1 MESLGVGPAWNL
13 VENLTVGSIG
23 ATEPRQATHWEGRS
37 VLKRMLRGT
46 LAALVVLATGALLAP
61 AAMAASDAPG
71 AVYTLTNSPAGNAVL
86 VYGRGGD
93 GSLTPAGSFATGGA
107 GSGAGLG
114 SQNAVIV
121 SDNQQWL
128 FAVNAGSNSISSFR
142 IRPGQR
148 LELVDTAPSGGSM
161 PTSVTFHEGLLYVLN
176 AGVPNNVTGFR
187 VADDGTLTPLPD
199 STRPLSA
206 DSTSPAQVG
215 FDDEGTTV
223 IVTERAT
230 NLVDTYTVGSD
241 RTLTGPLV
249 HPSAGPTPFGFAV
262 DKRNTLFVS
271 EAGTGGGASSYRV
284 GADGSLTP
292 VSSMVMTG
300 QRAACWAVV
309 TNNGRYGY
317 VTNAG
322 TGNISGFRI
331 GRDGSAAL
339 LNADGVTAVTGGNPT
354 DAAVSN
360 DSRFLYA
367 LVNATNSIAVFAI
380 GVDGSLTPRASLTGN
395 PAGLA
400 GLAAY

>member
-1 MESLGVGPAWNL
+1 
-13 VENLTVGSIG
+13 
-23 ATEPRQATHWEGRS
+23 
-37 VLKRMLRGT
+37 
-46 LAALVVLATGALLAP
+46 
-61 AAMAASDAPG
+61 
-71 AVYTLTNSPAGNAVL
+71 
-86 VYGRGGD
+86 
-93 GSLTPAGSFATGGA
+93 
-107 GSGAGLG
+107 
-114 SQNAVIV
+114 VIV
-121 SDNQQWL
+121 SDDQRWL

-148 LELVDTAPSGGSM
+148 LELVDTVPSGGSM
-161 PTSVTFHEGLLYVLN
+161 PTSVTFRKELLYVLN
-176 AGVPNNVTGFR
+176 AGVPNNLTGFT
-187 VADDGTLTPLPD
+187 VAADGTLTPLPD

-206 DSTSPAQVG
+206 EATSPAQVG
-215 FDDEGTTV
+215 FDDDGTTV

-230 NLVDTYTVGSD
+230 DLVDTYTVGRD
-241 RTLTGPLV
+241 GRLTGPFV

-271 EAGTGGGASSYRV
+271 EAGTGGGASSYRI

-309 TNNGRYGY
+309 TGNGRYGY

-331 GRDGSAAL
+331 GQDGSAAL

-354 DAAVSN
+354 DVGVSN

-367 LVNATNSIAVFAI
+367 LVNATNSIAVLAI
-380 GVDGSLTPRASLTGN
+380 EADGSLTPRASLTGN

>member
-1 MESLGVGPAWNL
+1 LQRIL
-13 VENLTVGSIG
+13 
-23 ATEPRQATHWEGRS
+23 Q
-37 VLKRMLRGT
+37 GT
-46 LAALVVLATGALLAP
+46 LAALVVLATVALVAPGAI
-61 AAMAASDAPG
+61 ASSDTPG
-71 AVYTLTNSPAGNAVL
+71 AVYALTNSPQGNAVL

-121 SDNQQWL
+121 SDDHQWL

-142 IRPGQR
+142 IRPGQI
-148 LELVDTAPSGGSM
+148 LELADTVPSGGST
-161 PTSVTFHEGLLYVLN
+161 PTNVTSRRGLLYVLN
-176 AGVPNNVTGFR
+176 AGVPNNVTGFA
-187 VADDGTLTPLPD
+187 VTADGTLTPLPD

-206 DSTSPAQVG
+206 DTTSPAQVG
-215 FDDEGTTV
+215 LDDEGTTV

-230 NLVDTYTVGSD
+230 NRVDTYTVGSD
-241 RTLTGPLV
+241 GRLTGPFV

-271 EAGTGGGASSYRV
+271 EAGAGGGASSYRI
-284 GADGSLTP
+284 GAAGSLAP

-309 TNNGRYGY
+309 TKNGRYGY

-331 GRDGSAAL
+331 GQDGSASL

-354 DAAVSN
+354 DAAVSG

-367 LVNATNSIAVFAI
+367 LVNATTSITVLAVGA
-380 GVDGSLTPRASLTGN
+380 DGSLDPLASLAGN